1 MPVDYTVPA
10 IDRAVRLLEILSL
23 APHGRSLAQL
33 ADELAVPKSTL
44 FRILHTLEEHA
55 VVIEDPDR
63 KVFTLGMRLLEWGHA
78 ALSRIDLK
86 TVAHPY
92 LQKLAHETR
101 ESFYLA
107 ILDHDDVILIDHV
120 DTPEVWK
127 MVTRL
132 GHRSPIH
139 CTASGLV
146 LIADR
151 DPQDVERLIG
161 RKGLKKFTETT
172 ITTTTAL
179 KRRLA
184 RIRKDGYS
192 IVDGEYKPDLCAM
205 AVPIRDHTARVVA
218 SLMTAIPSE
227 RYRKSKR
234 KAKELISFLVRFAGQ
249 ISARL
254 GYNSSKSPSA
264 HS

>member
-23 APHGRSLAQL
+23 APQGRSLAQL
-33 ADELAVPKSTL
+33 ADELGVPKSTL

-55 VVIEDPDR
+55 VVAEDPDR
-63 KVFTLGMRLLEWGHA
+63 KLFTLGMRLLEWGHA

-86 TVAHPY
+86 TVAHPT

-107 ILDHDDVILIDHV
+107 ILDHDDVIIVDHV

-132 GHRSPIH
+132 GHRSPVH
-139 CTASGLV
+139 CTATGLV
-146 LIADR
+146 LAADLEA
-151 DPQDVERLIG
+151 DDLERLVG
-161 RKGLKKFTETT
+161 RKGLKKYTDAT
-172 ITTTTAL
+172 ITGLGAL

-184 RIRKDGYS
+184 KIRQDGHS
-192 IVDGEYKPDLCAM
+192 IVDGEYKPDLCAI
-205 AVPIRDHTARVVA
+205 AVPLRDHSGRVVA

-227 RYRKSKR
+227 RYRKNKR
-234 KAKELISFLVRFAGQ
+234 RAKELIAILSRSAGM
-249 ISARL
+249 ISQRL
-254 GYNSSKSPSA
+254 GYNSSKLST
-264 HS
+264 

>member
-23 APHGRSLAQL
+23 APQGRSLAQL
-33 ADELAVPKSTL
+33 ADELGVPKSTL

-55 VVIEDPDR
+55 VVVEDPDR
-63 KVFTLGMRLLEWGHA
+63 KLFTLGMKLLEWGNA

-107 ILDHDDVILIDHV
+107 ILDHGDVIIVDHV

-132 GHRSPIH
+132 GHRSPLH
-139 CTASGLV
+139 CTATGLV
-146 LIADR
+146 LIAELEHSEIDR
-151 DPQDVERLIG
+151 LMG
-161 RKGLKKFTETT
+161 RKGLKKFTDST
-172 ITTTTAL
+172 ITAMAAL

-184 RIRKDGYS
+184 AVRRDGYS
-192 IVDGEYKPDLCAM
+192 VVDGEYKPDLCAI
-205 AVPIRDHTARVVA
+205 AVPIRDHSGSIVA

-227 RYRKSKR
+227 RYRKSR
-234 KAKELISFLVRFAGQ
+234 QRAKELIAILNRSASQ
-249 ISARL
+249 ISGRL
-254 GYNSSKSPSA
+254 GYNSSKPTS
-264 HS
+264 